1 MADVEVYA
9 AELEGTTVKALTVRF
24 KGTAARTI
32 SRDTA
37 LHWLRQGHS
46 LVTHAGGAH
55 HPVRGH
61 AIERVEVDGESF
73 LRTDVK
79 PEPADHVAFPGAGH

>member
-9 AELEGTTVKALTVRF
+9 AQIEGKTVKALTVRF
-24 KGTAARTI
+24 KGTAARNI

-37 LHWLRQGHS
+37 IAWLRGGHC
-46 LVTHAGGAH
+46 LVTHAGSAH

-73 LRTDVK
+73 LRTDLL
-79 PEPADHVAFPGAGH
+79 PEAGDKVEFPAAGH

>member
-9 AELEGTTVKALTVRF
+9 AELEGNTVKALTVRF

-32 SRDTA
+32 TRSTA
-37 LHWLRQGHS
+37 LDWLRGGHS

-55 HPVRGH
+55 HPVRGY
-61 AIERVEVDGESF
+61 AIERVEVGGESF
-73 LRTDVK
+73 LRTDVL
-79 PEPADHVAFPGAGH
+79 PEPRDSVVFPAAGH